1 MNREVTCARDISKGM
16 NCQQTVSF
24 LVMFLKMPGKGIHM
38 KNISDYEMPV
48 VLRDFLN
55 YLQTIKGKSINT
67 VKVYFYDMRVF
78 FRFMKIHRNLVDKKI
93 EFDEIDITD
102 IDIELLK
109 SVNLSDLYAYMSFV
123 SNNRDNTSHARAR
136 KVASLKTFFNYVTTK
151 AKLVDTNPTNE
162 LESPKILKR
171 LPRYLNVEESKKLLI
186 SVSSDESKHSV
197 RDFAIITIFLNCG
210 IRLSELVGINL
221 SNIRNNSLTVI
232 GKGDKERSIPLNNA
246 CVRAIDA
253 YMKVRPVNGLQDKNA
268 LFISEWKRRISKE
281 TVQKIVKKYIKE
293 AGLDPQRYSTHK
305 LRHTAATLMYK
316 YGNVDIRALQ
326 ELLGH
331 QSIAT
336 TEIYTH
342 LDQQQLRD
350 AVSRNPLDQFVP
362 ESRKKLKSLDDEEA
376 DG

>member
-1 MNREVTCARDISKGM
+1 
-16 NCQQTVSF
+16 
-24 LVMFLKMPGKGIHM
+24 M
-38 KNISDYEMPV
+38 KNLSEFEMPE

-67 VKVYFYDMRVF
+67 VQVYFYDLRVF
-78 FRFMKIHRNLVDKKI
+78 FRFLKLHRNIADKKM
-93 EFDEIDITD
+93 EFDEISIADVD
-102 IDIELLK
+102 AALLGT
-109 SVNLSDLYAYMSFV
+109 VTLSDLYSYMSFV

-136 KVASLKTFFNYVTTK
+136 KVASLKTFYNYLTTK
-151 AKLVDTNPTNE
+151 AKLLEINPTNE

-171 LPRYLNVEESKKLLI
+171 LPRYLNVEESKKLLT
-186 SVSSDESKHSV
+186 SVSTVEGPNSV
-197 RDFAIITIFLNCG
+197 RDLAILTIFLNCG
-210 IRLSELVGINL
+210 IRLSELVGININ
-221 SNIRNNSLTVI
+221 NIKNNTLTVI

-246 CVRAIDA
+246 CIKAIEA
-253 YMKVRPVNGLQDKNA
+253 YMKVRPVNGIKDRNA
-268 LFISEWKRRISKE
+268 LFISGHKQRISKE
-281 TVQKIVKKYIKE
+281 SVQKIVKKYIKE

-342 LDQQQLRD
+342 LDQQQLRE
-350 AVSRNPLDQFVP
+350 AVSKNPLAEFSAS
-362 ESRKKLKSLDDEEA
+362 ESAAKE
-376 DG
+376 